1 MQNNFLLFLNF
12 LFFGIVHSSFAQN
25 VAPVIPDLKDLTLN
39 EDGSASVFI
48 IATDANNDSLIYS
61 ATSDTNKIYAVFTET
76 SNLTISPKSN
86 WYGTDNISV
95 IVSDGIL
102 QDTASFKVAVLPV
115 NDPPVLSIIPSDTT
129 FEDVALTVPV
139 IASDVD
145 DSVLTYSFL
154 ADTALLDLVFK
165 KDSLTLTPRSNY
177 FGTTLVSVMV
187 KDTIATDTITFSLV
201 VLPVNDT
208 PIIKSMKDLSMIEDS
223 TVARVALS
231 AIDID
236 KDTLSFVALYDTLAF
251 DMQIDGDTLEI
262 ISLPNYFGSSSMSVV
277 VSDGVSSD
285 TTAFKIDVAP
295 RQDPPSAFN
304 WIGSLTDTIRVDIQN
319 QFAEP
324 LVLRWSESYDTLDGI
339 YATDVSYIISMQTG
353 TQDDLQYYKT
363 DSLQFGLFYSTLISD
378 IFDSHPLATSASI
391 SFGIKATDGLDTV
404 RIEGEEKVIFVDR
417 YNYLSVDEQL
427 LPDKFALHENYPNPF
442 NPSTTIRYDLPIASD
457 VRIMIYNMLGQQI
470 STYDLPAT
478 PAGYHRFTWNAIN
491 KKGEAAAAGVYFYQ
505 IHTRKFTQTRK
516 MILLK

>member
-1 MQNNFLLFLNF
+1 MKNNFLLFLNF

-61 ATSDTNKIYAVFTET
+61 AASDTNKIYAVFTET

-95 IVSDGIL
+95 IVSDGFL

-129 FEDVALTVPV
+129 FEEVALTVPV

-154 ADTALLDLVFK
+154 ADTAILDLVFK

-177 FGTTLVSVMV
+177 FGSTSVSAMV

-201 VLPVNDT
+201 VLPVNDN
-208 PIIKSMKDLSMIEDS
+208 PIIDAMKDLSMIEDS
-223 TVARVALS
+223 TGSRVALS
-231 AIDID
+231 ATDID
-236 KDTLSFVALYDTLAF
+236 KDPLSFVALYDTLAF
-251 DMQIDGDTLEI
+251 DMLIDGDTLDV
-262 ISLPNYFGSSSMSVV
+262 ISLPNYFGSSSVSVV

-304 WIGSLTDTIRVDIQN
+304 WMGSLTDTIRVNIQN
-319 QFAEP
+319 QFADP

-339 YATDVSYIISMQTG
+339 YATDVSYIVSMRTG

-363 DSLQFGLFYSTLISD
+363 DSLQYGLVYSTLIAD
-378 IFDSHPLATSASI
+378 IFDDHPLATSASI
-391 SFGIKATDGLDTV
+391 AFNVKATDGLDTV
-404 RIEGEEKVIFVDR
+404 QIVGKEKVIFIDR
-417 YNYLSVDEQL
+417 YDYLSIDDQL

-442 NPSTTIRYDLPIASD
+442 NPSTTIRYDLPMASD
-457 VRIMIYNMLGQQI
+457 VRIVIYNMLGQRMT
-470 STYDLPAT
+470 SYDLPAT

-491 KKGEAAAAGVYFYQ
+491 KRGEPAAAGVYFYQ
-505 IHTRKFTQTRK
+505 LYTREFTRTRK

>member
-1 MQNNFLLFLNF
+1 MKKSYSILLNF
-12 LFFGIVHSSFAQN
+12 LFFGTVHSSFAQN

-61 ATSDTNKIYAVFTET
+61 AASDTNKIHAVFTES
-76 SNLTISPKSN
+76 SNLTISPKLN

-95 IVSDGIL
+95 IVSDGFI
-102 QDTASFKVAVLPV
+102 QDTASFIVTVLPI
-115 NDPPVLSIIPSDTT
+115 NDPPVLSLIPPDTT
-129 FEDVALTVPV
+129 LEDVALTVPV
-139 IASDVD
+139 IATDVD

-154 ADTALLDLVFK
+154 ADTAILDLVFK

-177 FGTTLVSVMV
+177 FGSTPVSVMV
-187 KDTIATDTITFSLV
+187 EDTIATDTITFSLV

-208 PIIKSMKDLSMIEDS
+208 PILKSMKDLLMIEDS
-223 TVARVALS
+223 IGSRVALS
-231 AIDID
+231 ATDID
-236 KDTLSFVALYDTLAF
+236 KDPLFFVALYDTLAF

-262 ISLPNYFGSSSMSVV
+262 IPLPNYFGSSSMSVV

-295 RQDPPSAFN
+295 RQDPPSAFKWVGTLN
-304 WIGSLTDTIRVDIQN
+304 DTIRVDIQN

-363 DSLQFGLFYSTLISD
+363 DSLQYGFFYSTLISD
-378 IFDSHPLATSASI
+378 IFDGHPSATSASI
-391 SFGIKATDGLDTV
+391 AFGIKATDGLDTV
-404 RIEGEEKVIFVDR
+404 RIEGDEKIIFVDR
-417 YNYLSVDEQL
+417 YNYLSVDDQQ

-457 VRIMIYNMLGQQI
+457 VRIVIYNMLGQQI
-470 STYDLPAT
+470 VTYDLPAT
-478 PAGYHRFTWNAIN
+478 PAGHHRFTWNAIN
-491 KKGEAAAAGVYFYQ
+491 KKAEPAAAGVYFYQ
-505 IHTRKFTQTRK
+505 LYTREFTRTRK